1 MKMKKLLFIL
11 TFSLF
16 YISYTSFSLNA
27 QTIPPPFINY
37 QAVLY
42 DVNSA
47 IPNAV
52 LANQS
57 FPTFVNIQDE
67 LGNLLYKEEHYAS
80 TDANGLIT
88 VKMGDGLY
96 IAGPI
101 TNFNM
106 INWGQGKFYLVV
118 DFDINGTISSTAPEQ
133 LVTVPYSFYAGKA
146 GNGITAVADNGD
158 GTLTFTYA
166 NGQTYITPILSGITG
181 PQGPI
186 GLTGATGPQGPAGTN
201 GVDGAAGATGPQ
213 GLTGAAGPQGPQGL
227 TGATGPQGL
236 TGATGPQGL
245 QGPAGPQG
253 FTGATGPQG
262 PQGLTGPQGPAGSV
276 ITAGSGIQVAGA
288 GTVASP
294 YVVSTLSPCGL
305 AIGQTYQGGIIFY
318 LDPSGCHGLISAP
331 TDQSTGAQWID
342 SLATSYFNMRASGHG
357 LFEGKYNTYAIN
369 GGQGGTSSAAAICE
383 FLTLGGYSDWYLP
396 SVEEL
401 NKMYQNIGQG
411 NSLGLGNVGG
421 FAGNNYWS
429 STDAGPD
436 GWYTVWGQN
445 FSSGFQSGLL
455 EKDTFLHVRAI
466 RAF

>member
-1 MKMKKLLFIL
+1 
-11 TFSLF
+11 
-16 YISYTSFSLNA
+16 
-27 QTIPPPFINY
+27 
-37 QAVLY
+37 
-42 DVNSA
+42 
-47 IPNAV
+47 
-52 LANQS
+52 
-57 FPTFVNIQDE
+57 
-67 LGNLLYKEEHYAS
+67 
-80 TDANGLIT
+80 
-88 VKMGDGLY
+88 MGDGVY
-96 IAGPI
+96 MAGPI

-106 INWGQGKFYLVV
+106 INWGQGKFYLVI

-146 GNGITAVADNGD
+146 GNGITAVADNGN

-201 GVDGAAGATGPQ
+201 GVDGAAGATGLQ
-213 GLTGAAGPQGPQGL
+213 GPAGPAGPQGL

-236 TGATGPQGL
+236 TG
-245 QGPAGPQG
+245 
-253 FTGATGPQG
+253 
-262 PQGLTGPQGPAGSV
+262 PQGPAGTV

-294 YVVSTLSPCGL
+294 YVVSTISNCGL

-342 SLATSYFNMRASGHG
+342 SLATPNFNMRARGHG

-429 STDAGPD
+429 STEAGPD